1 MTRPLKRNDQVQSS
15 IALWSQLPEMT
26 RHRLAVL
33 VSQAL
38 VQKEISGPARDQNN
52 AEHGAER

>member
-1 MTRPLKRNDQVQSS
+1 MTRLLKRNDQVQSP
-15 IALWSQLPEMT
+15 IDLWSQLPEVT
-26 RHRLAVL
+26 QHRLAVL

-38 VQKEISGPARDQNN
+38 VRKELSGPARDQNN

>member
-1 MTRPLKRNDQVQSS
+1 MSRLLKRNDQVQMP
-15 IALWSQLPEMT
+15 IGLWSQLPEMT

-38 VQKEISGPARDQNN
+38 VQKAISAPAQDQNN